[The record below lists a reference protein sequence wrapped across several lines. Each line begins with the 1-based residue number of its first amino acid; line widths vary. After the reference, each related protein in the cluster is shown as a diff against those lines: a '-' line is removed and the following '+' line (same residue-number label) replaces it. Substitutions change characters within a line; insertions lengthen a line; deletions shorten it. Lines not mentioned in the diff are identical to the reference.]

1 MFSKNL
7 MISVELIFA
16 CKTEELLVYRIGF
29 NGEGQ

>member
-16 CKTEELLVYRIGF
+16 YKTKELLVYRIGF
-29 NGEGQ
+29 NGE